1 MAYGLSGRR
10 TRTNS
15 TPVTEDRDL
24 LRQRIQ
30 AMSPEE
36 RAALNKAIKDEQA
49 AGLAKCREVS
59 PAAVQRFKEKIQ
71 DYPLTGKAAWLAP
84 HRERISDWV
93 VRFYRDGNDTT
104 NLDDIRKMRFQF
116 AGEPLS
122 QAQAEQLLRLA
133 VAWLRQ
139 LHLVSSVRLSKQL
152 NGPSGKT
159 EESGPLD
166 WIKPL

>member
-1 MAYGLSGRR
+1 
-10 TRTNS
+10 
-15 TPVTEDRDL
+15 VTEDRDL

-36 RAALNKAIKDEQA
+36 RAARNQAIKDRAA

-71 DYPLTGKAAWLAP
+71 NYPLTGKAAWLVP

-93 VRFYRDGNDTT
+93 VTTYRCGND
-104 NLDDIRKMRFQF
+104 NADLDDLRQVRFHF
-116 AGEPLS
+116 AGVPLS
-122 QAQAEQLLRLA
+122 HAQAQQLLRLA
-133 VAWLRQ
+133 AGWLRQ

-159 EESGPLD
+159 EDSGPLD

>member
-1 MAYGLSGRR
+1 M
-10 TRTNS
+10 
-15 TPVTEDRDL
+15 TEDRDL
-24 LRQRIQ
+24 LRQCIQ
-30 AMSPEE
+30 AMSPKE
-36 RAALNKAIKDEQA
+36 RAALNKWIKDRAA
-49 AGLAKCREVS
+49 AGLAKCRKVS

-71 DYPLTGKAAWLAP
+71 NYPLTGKAAWLAP

-93 VRFYRDGNDTT
+93 VRFYRDGNDTAD
-104 NLDDIRKMRFQF
+104 LDDIRKMRFQF
-116 AGEPLS
+116 AKKPLS

-152 NGPSGKT
+152 NGHSGKT

>member
-1 MAYGLSGRR
+1 M
-10 TRTNS
+10 
-15 TPVTEDRDL
+15 
-24 LRQRIQ
+24 
-30 AMSPEE
+30 
-36 RAALNKAIKDEQA
+36 
-49 AGLAKCREVS
+49 S

-71 DYPLTGKAAWLAP
+71 NYPLTGKAAWLAP

-93 VRFYRDGNDTT
+93 VRFYRDGNDTAD
-104 NLDDIRKMRFQF
+104 LDDIRKMRFQF
-116 AGEPLS
+116 AKKPLS

-159 EESGPLD
+159 ETSNPLD
-166 WIKPL
+166 KYKPL

>member
-1 MAYGLSGRR
+1 M
-10 TRTNS
+10 
-15 TPVTEDRDL
+15 
-24 LRQRIQ
+24 
-30 AMSPEE
+30 
-36 RAALNKAIKDEQA
+36 
-49 AGLAKCREVS
+49 
-59 PAAVQRFKEKIQ
+59 
-71 DYPLTGKAAWLAP
+71 
-84 HRERISDWV
+84 
-93 VRFYRDGNDTT
+93 VRFYRDGNDTAD
-104 NLDDIRKMRFQF
+104 LDDIRKMRFQF
-116 AGEPLS
+116 AKKPLS

>member
-1 MAYGLSGRR
+1 
-10 TRTNS
+10 
-15 TPVTEDRDL
+15 
-24 LRQRIQ
+24 
-30 AMSPEE
+30 MSPEE
-36 RAALNKAIKDEQA
+36 RAALNKAIKDQQA

-71 DYPLTGKAAWLAP
+71 NYPLTGKAAWLAP

-93 VRFYRDGNDTT
+93 VRFYRDGNDTD
-104 NLDDIRKMRFQF
+104 NLDDIRTMRFQF

-122 QAQAEQLLRLA
+122 HPQAQQLLKLA
-133 VAWLRQ
+133 VGWLRQ

-159 EESGPLD
+159 ETSNPLD
-166 WIKPL
+166 KYKPL

>member
-1 MAYGLSGRR
+1 
-10 TRTNS
+10 
-15 TPVTEDRDL
+15 
-24 LRQRIQ
+24 
-30 AMSPEE
+30 MSPEE
-36 RAALNKAIKDEQA
+36 RAALNKAIKDQQA

-71 DYPLTGKAAWLAP
+71 NYPLTGKAAWLAP

-93 VRFYRDGNDTT
+93 VRFYRDGNDTAD
-104 NLDDIRKMRFQF
+104 LDDIRKMRFQF
-116 AGEPLS
+116 AKKPLS

-152 NGPSGKT
+152 NGPSGNT
-159 EESGPLD
+159 ETPNPLD
-166 WIKPL
+166 KYKPL